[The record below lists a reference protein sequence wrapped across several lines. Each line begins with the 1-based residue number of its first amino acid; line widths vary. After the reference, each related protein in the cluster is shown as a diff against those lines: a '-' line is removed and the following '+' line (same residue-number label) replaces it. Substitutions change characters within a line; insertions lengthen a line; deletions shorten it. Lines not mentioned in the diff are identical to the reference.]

1 MIYLSESPPG
11 HRAISPARPQRRQ
24 RNVYCLPRR
33 RIPPSSATHKVFQ
46 PQTTL
51 TRPLPL
57 ALAAAILA
65 AVLVLAYWGIQHN
78 AFHFDDW
85 PNILDNPSL
94 HMTRFGIDALI
105 EAARGSLLP
114 FRPVASMTFA
124 LDWWRGGGAAAP
136 FLVTNLVLHILTAW
150 AVLALLLRATGGTA
164 RPALVACAL
173 AALWWAAQPIHVQ
186 AVSYVVQRMT
196 ELAALFSVLCL
207 WAWIK
212 ARSGGSLRL
221 PWFGLSLACL
231 ALAALS
237 KENAWITPLLVLM
250 AEFLVLRPQGPLLR
264 SRFDRVLL
272 ALPVLAALGALA
284 DIVLDGPLSRW
295 ALYGYGGRD
304 FTLVERVLTQ
314 PKVVLFHVSQILWPL
329 PGRFSLEHDA
339 VIVRS
344 ATDWQF
350 LVPLAVI
357 LAWCALGLRLA
368 AIPRRRLVAFFML
381 WVPVTLLIESTVVP
395 LELVFEHRMYLPA
408 VGFAG
413 LLAIGLHHAF
423 ETGGSRPLTLG
434 AAALVAAHTL
444 FALAATHHRIPQWR
458 SEAALYEQATRVA
471 PNSHRA
477 WNHLGIALLGQRRG
491 ESVPPER
498 YARALQAFGRAIEL
512 APDYPAPW
520 TNRGVARYMQGDV
533 AGALEDLRKAIS
545 LSPRE
550 AAAQH
555 YLAEIYTGLGRFPEA
570 RLARKRA
577 CALGVAADCNQ

>member
-1 MIYLSESPPG
+1 M
-11 HRAISPARPQRRQ
+11 
-24 RNVYCLPRR
+24 
-33 RIPPSSATHKVFQ
+33 FQ
-46 PQTTL
+46 PQASPAA
-51 TRPLPL
+51 PLPA
-57 ALAAAILA
+57 ALAAAVLA
-65 AVLVLAYWGIQHN
+65 AALALAYWGIQHN

-94 HMTRFGIDALI
+94 HMTQFGVGALI

-114 FRPVASMTFA
+114 FRPVASITFA
-124 LDWWRGGGAAAP
+124 IDWWRGNGAPAP
-136 FLVTNLVLHILTAW
+136 FLITNLVLHILTAW
-150 AVLALLLRATGGTA
+150 AVLALLRRTAGGTA
-164 RPALVACAL
+164 RPALLAGAL

-212 ARSGGSLRL
+212 ARTPGSRPL
-221 PWFGLSLACL
+221 PWLAVSLTCL

-250 AEFLVLRPQGPLLR
+250 AEFLVLRPQGPLVR
-264 SRFDRVLL
+264 SRLDRVLL
-272 ALPVLAALGALA
+272 TLPVLAALAALA
-284 DIVLDGPLSRW
+284 DIALDGPLSRW

-339 VIVRS
+339 AIVRS
-344 ATDWQF
+344 VTDWQF
-350 LVPLAVI
+350 LAPLGAI
-357 LAWCALGLRLA
+357 LAWCGLGLRLA
-368 AIPRRRLVAFFML
+368 ATPHRRVAAFFML
-381 WVPVTLLIESTVVP
+381 WVPVTLLIESSVVP

-413 LLAIGLHHAF
+413 LLAIGIRHAL
-423 ETGGSRPLTLG
+423 ERGATRPLTLG
-434 AAALVAAHTL
+434 ATALVAAHTL
-444 FALAATHHRIPQWR
+444 LALGATHHRIPQWR

-491 ESVPPER
+491 EVVPPER

-512 APDYPAPW
+512 APAYPAPW

-533 AGALEDLRKAIS
+533 AGALEDLRRAIA

-555 YLAEIYTGLGRFPEA
+555 YLAEIYTGLGRLPEA

-577 CALGVAADCNQ
+577 CALGVAADCGP